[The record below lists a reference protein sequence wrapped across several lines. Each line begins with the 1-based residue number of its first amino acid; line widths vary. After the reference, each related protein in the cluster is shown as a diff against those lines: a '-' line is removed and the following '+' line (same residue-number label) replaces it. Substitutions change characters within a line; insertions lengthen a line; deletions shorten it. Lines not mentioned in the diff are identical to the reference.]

1 MRPFRILAAALSLFA
16 LVPALAAEA
25 TASSREQ
32 AVGVIRELRRIVAP
46 EGVERYE
53 YVPVGGI
60 QQFVSIRGQDRANPV
75 ILFIHGGP
83 ASPQIPS
90 LWQFQRP
97 LEEYFTMVNYDQ
109 RGAGR
114 TYGEAPPEQVA
125 GTLQIQTYVDD
136 AIEIAEHI
144 RAKLGKQK
152 VVLMAHSWGS
162 IVGMRAALQRP
173 DLFHAYVGIGQVI
186 NTMENEQLSVAYG
199 LEQARRHDNKE
210 AVAEIES
217 ISPYPGDAP
226 LTRERIVIA
235 RKWPQHYGGLSAF
248 RDGSN
253 VYHFGAAR
261 LSPDYS
267 PAERSFIND
276 GSLFTLDRVIDE
288 FLAVDFNDVR
298 EFPIPGGDV
307 HGPPRL
313 HHALGADRTLA
324 GQGAGTVQAGRVVR
338 ALGAHDAV
346 GGTGQDPGQPAQP
359 RAAPGR
365 RPYAGSA
372 LTYVAAGGCG
382 RRVVPDPAAA
392 PACAAKAAA
401 VHRLCWQCCAAFG
414 DTRRLVFSSHP

>member
-1 MRPFRILAAALSLFA
+1 MARKLLQRLILSAGLVALPPVMAQTPPSEDYARARAVVEDLMRIP
-16 LVPALAAEA
+16 
-25 TASSREQ
+25 
-32 AVGVIRELRRIVAP
+32 AP
-46 EGVERYE
+46 EGVQETYKARI
-53 YVPVGGI
+53 GGI
-60 QQFVSIRGQDRANPV
+60 EQWISVRGQDRANPV

-114 TYGEAPPEQVA
+114 TYGETPPEQVA

-144 RAKLGKQK
+144 REKLGKQK
-152 VVLMAHSWGS
+152 VVLMAHSWGT
-162 IVGMRAALQRP
+162 IIGMRAALQRP

-199 LEQARRHDNKE
+199 LEQARRHGNKE

-267 PAERSFIND
+267 PAERGFIND
-276 GSLFTLDRVIDE
+276 GSLFTLGRVIDE

-298 EFPIPGGDV
+298 EFPIPVVMFMGRHDYTTPSAPTARWLDKVQAPSKQGVWFEHSAHMMPWEEPGKTLVSLLSHVRPLAD
-307 HGPPRL
+307 
-313 HHALGADRTLA
+313 DRT
-324 GQGAGTVQAGRVVR
+324 
-338 ALGAHDAV
+338 
-346 GGTGQDPGQPAQP
+346 
-359 RAAPGR
+359 
-365 RPYAGSA
+365 
-372 LTYVAAGGCG
+372 
-382 RRVVPDPAAA
+382 PAA
-392 PACAAKAAA
+392 
-401 VHRLCWQCCAAFG
+401 R
-414 DTRRLVFSSHP
+414 